1 MGIAKKAILRKPK
14 GFDKKNP
21 VCLSTPDK
29 FKWGNKERSES
40 SKDKLVDIFEVE
52 TANETM
58 DKAQRIVVPN
68 MLFGELIFEKEMT
81 ILFSSA
87 GIGKTMLAVQIADHI
102 SRGKSF
108 GNMLNEAKAQSV
120 LFFDLELT
128 KKQFQGRYCVRD
140 LNNSK
145 IPWTNNYAWHD
156 NFHRA
161 QFNSAFFKQKNVD
174 RVEAVYNG
182 IVKWVEKTKA
192 TVIFIDNISWLT
204 TRGLEASKDAGELMS
219 RLDDLKKEKE
229 LAIIVMAHTP
239 KKFKFTPMQ
248 MNDLAGS
255 AAIQNFVDSILAINR
270 SVMDVDYRYLIQ
282 LKSRSSEGAYHDSNV
297 LTLQKKHVKP
307 NFMGFEIIE
316 ADDDNRIETNHLA
329 TQDAP
334 STKIVSQDVI
344 AERTNKAFDFV
355 SDDPEISLRTLA
367 KAIGCG
373 KDAAS
378 NYKSNALAKI
388 EAQKGVSPLSGVDRQ
403 TSNKELFNNEGK

>member
-29 FKWGNKERSES
+29 VKRGNKERSEN

-378 NYKSNALAKI
+378 NYKNNALAKI

-403 TSNKELFNNEGK
+403 TSNKELFNNGGK

>member
-29 FKWGNKERSES
+29 VKRGNKERSES

-378 NYKSNALAKI
+378 NYKNNALAKI